1 MHKYENKSSE
11 THLTMRQARIIP
23 CIFFKK
29 IKNTSKPP
37 IPIELGLKFV
47 KSKYFEQSKKNAIF
61 LEKEISSVIAA
72 WHYFVHISCNFRLD
86 DCGEKYQFLERE
98 KCKYKRIRIGIKYV
112 SKSKRGNLCELNSF
126 NFWHT
131 CYLVS
136 GQHGM
141 WILNCSETINT
152 MNQWHKH
159 ICCGNISYN
168 SVSSYLCSATH

>member
-1 MHKYENKSSE
+1 
-11 THLTMRQARIIP
+11 MRQARIIP
-23 CIFFKK
+23 CIFFFKK
-29 IKNTSKPP
+29 IKKTSKPP

-159 ICCGNISYN
+159 IFAVVIFLIIQSPHIFVLQRISYKR
-168 SVSSYLCSATH
+168 SYFGPF